1 MTTAFVTGATGF
13 TGREVVRLLAE
24 QGVRTI
30 AHVRPDSPRADW
42 WQGRF
47 RELGAEPDATPWS
60 SDDMAAAL
68 RRHAPDLVF
77 FLVGITR
84 AGARR
89 EARATGR
96 LATYQSIDLGLAVM
110 LLRAVREADIQPRFV
125 YLSAMGTGPNAASAY
140 GRARHQAEQAVR
152 EAGVPFTIAR
162 PGLISG
168 PGRDDDRPAERLAEH
183 LLSATTRVASILGA
197 RHLARRIAPID
208 NTTLARALVAAAL
221 DPSRAGQVLE
231 AWELV
236 GR

>member
-30 AHVRPDSPRADW
+30 AHVRPDSPRIALW
-42 WQGRF
+42 PERF
-47 RELGAEPDATPWS
+47 RELGAEPDTTPWTP
-60 SDDMAAAL
+60 DALTATL

-77 FLVGITR
+77 YLVGITR

-96 LATYQSIDLGLAVM
+96 LDTYQSVDFGLARM
-110 LLRAVREADIQPRFV
+110 LLHALQDAGLAPRFV
-125 YLSAMGTGPNAASAY
+125 YLSAMGTGPNSASAY

-168 PGRDDDRPAERLAEH
+168 PGRDDDRPAERFAER
-183 LLSATTRVASILGA
+183 LLNATTRVASALGA
-197 RHLARRIAPID
+197 HHLARRFAPLD

-221 DPSRAGQVLE
+221 DPSCAGRVLE
-231 AWELV
+231 SWELV
-236 GR
+236 G